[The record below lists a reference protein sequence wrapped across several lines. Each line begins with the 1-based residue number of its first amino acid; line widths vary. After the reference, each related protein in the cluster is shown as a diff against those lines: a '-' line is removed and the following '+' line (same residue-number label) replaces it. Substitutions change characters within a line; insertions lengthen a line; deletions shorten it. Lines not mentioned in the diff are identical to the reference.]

1 MTVTARK
8 NRGELRNWAVPK
20 TAATARAASRNAEK
34 PASATLTRARAGRP
48 VHSKRSPAT
57 SRSQAS
63 RRALALILFPTAFPL
78 ASSDRPSCRIADQC
92 GTGRYRTDDR
102 HQSAKTD
109 KFLRSPAIQD
119 ARGEAIPG
127 GHLTQSRGRSRIS
140 QRDPSA
146 WPAAE
151 LGAKRL
157 RRQQPALVM
166 SPVPGTS
173 RRTTDQCIRAG
184 SGHRL
189 RNRR

>member
-1 MTVTARK
+1 MPERTAVSCATGRY
-8 NRGELRNWAVPK
+8 RRPQRRPGPRAETPK
-20 TAATARAASRNAEK
+20 SPHQPRSPAPERAALPTANA
-34 PASATLTRARAGRP
+34 R
-48 VHSKRSPAT
+48 PAT